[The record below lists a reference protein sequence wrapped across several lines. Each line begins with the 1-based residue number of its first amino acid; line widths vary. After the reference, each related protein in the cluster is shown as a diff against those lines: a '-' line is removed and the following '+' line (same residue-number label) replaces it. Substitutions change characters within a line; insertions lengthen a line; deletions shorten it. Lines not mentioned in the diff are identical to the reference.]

1 MTIAGSACDPAVM
14 PAYVI
19 VDTKIHDAEGYE
31 RYKALARPIAERY
44 GGKYLVRGGEMDVVD
59 ADLWS
64 PTRIVVVEFADMDA
78 ARAFNDSEE
87 YAPVKALRHEF
98 ADSTL
103 LIVSGE

>member
-1 MTIAGSACDPAVM
+1 M

-31 RYKALARPIAERY
+31 KYKVLARPIAEKFGGRY
-44 GGKYLVRGGEMDVVD
+44 LARGGAMDVVD

-64 PTRIVVVEFADMDA
+64 PTRMVLLEFPDVES
-78 ARAFNDSEE
+78 ARRFNDSDE
-87 YAPVKALRHEF
+87 YAPVKAMRHEY

-103 LIVSGE
+103 VIIDGE

>member
-1 MTIAGSACDPAVM
+1 MS
-14 PAYVI
+14 AYVI

-44 GGKYLVRGGEMDVVD
+44 GGTYLVRGGEMDVVD
-59 ADLWS
+59 EQMWS
-64 PTRIVVVEFADMDA
+64 PTRIVVVEFPDMDS
-78 ARAFNDSEE
+78 ARRFNESDE
-87 YAPVKALRHEF
+87 YAPVKALRHRY